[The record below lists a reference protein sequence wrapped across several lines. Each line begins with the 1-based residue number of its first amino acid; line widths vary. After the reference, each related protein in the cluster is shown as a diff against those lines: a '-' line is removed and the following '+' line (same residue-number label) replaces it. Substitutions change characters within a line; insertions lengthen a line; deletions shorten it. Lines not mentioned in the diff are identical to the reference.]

1 MIWRSYLLKNF
12 LQFVLIH
19 IVKGF
24 SVVNEAK
31 VEVFLKFSRFFYDPK
46 NAGNLTS
53 GFSAFSKSSLNIWK
67 LLGSFGTAET

>member
-1 MIWRSYLLKNF
+1 MIWHSYLLKNF

-67 LLGSFGTAET
+67 VLGSFGTAET